1 MENNNSVLLEMK
13 NICKSFPG
21 VKALDNVS
29 LTVKRGTVHALMGE
43 NGAGKSTLMKCLFG
57 IYKMDAGEIYLD
69 GEKIEVKDPDDAM
82 NKGIAMVHQEL
93 QPIPERTV
101 AENMYTGRYPT
112 KKFGPIQVIDH
123 KKMFEETAKWL
134 DDVKMPY
141 DPKAK
146 LGTMSIAQMQSV
158 EIAKAVSLNAR
169 VVILDEPTSALA
181 KAEVEKL
188 FAAIRKVKEN
198 DVIIIYI
205 SHKLAEIHEIADTV
219 TVLRDAQYVGK
230 KNIEEI
236 DNAGMIAM
244 MFGKTE
250 IRKRPADV
258 VPTDEPVME
267 VKHLTRAGW
276 YEDISFTLYKGEVL
290 GIAGVLGSGRTEL
303 LGGIFGSDPADSGE
317 VIIEGK
323 TYIRRT
329 PAIMKNAGLGLT
341 PEDRKTG
348 LILKHSIESNLCY
361 AGMKKTTI
369 NGWVESRKKRREMS
383 ERQVKAL
390 QIKLSSISAKA
401 SSMSGGNQQKVV
413 VGNWLNNDPKIMI
426 YDEPTRGID
435 VNAKQQIFEIM
446 WNQAK
451 QGNSSIFVST
461 ELEEL
466 PGVCNRILVLR
477 GGRITEELTTEKIDS
492 MTTNDLY
499 TLCMGGHSSEREN

>member
-1 MENNNSVLLEMK
+1 MRAKIQRLSTVFTWHLLY
-13 NICKSFPG
+13 N
-21 VKALDNVS
+21 AD
-29 LTVKRGTVHALMGE
+29 
-43 NGAGKSTLMKCLFG
+43 FG
-57 IYKMDAGEIYLD
+57 IY
-69 GEKIEVKDPDDAM
+69 
-82 NKGIAMVHQEL
+82 
-93 QPIPERTV
+93 
-101 AENMYTGRYPT
+101 
-112 KKFGPIQVIDH
+112 
-123 KKMFEETAKWL
+123 
-134 DDVKMPY
+134 
-141 DPKAK
+141 
-146 LGTMSIAQMQSV
+146 
-158 EIAKAVSLNAR
+158 AVL
-169 VVILDEPTSALA
+169 P
-181 KAEVEKL
+181 
-188 FAAIRKVKEN
+188 
-198 DVIIIYI
+198 YI

-341 PEDRKTG
+341 PEDRKTTG

>member
-1 MENNNSVLLEMK
+1 MK
-13 NICKSFPG
+13 DYPG
-21 VKALDNVS
+21 TRALDHVS
-29 LTVKRGTVHALMGE
+29 ASFDSGKINALLGK
-43 NGAGKSTLMKCLFG
+43 NGSGKSTLCKIF
-57 IYKMDAGEIYLD
+57 AGAESATSGEFYLD
-69 GEKIEVKDPDDAM
+69 GQKLSFRNPTDAAKSGIVLVYQETSLVPTLTVMENIFMGRLPKKPGGLINWKLVQSETERLLKVMDVRINPKSKIMHLPM
-82 NKGIAMVHQEL
+82 WQ
-93 QPIPERTV
+93 R
-101 AENMYTGRYPT
+101 
-112 KKFGPIQVIDH
+112 QVVEIC
-123 KKMFEETAKWL
+123 KAL
-134 DDVKMPY
+134 SQ
-141 DPKAK
+141 DPKV
-146 LGTMSIAQMQSV
+146 L
-158 EIAKAVSLNAR
+158 
-169 VVILDEPTSALA
+169 ILDEPTSALA

-341 PEDRKTG
+341 PEDRKTTG

-369 NGWVESRKKRREMS
+369 NGWVESRKKRKEMS

-413 VGNWLNNDPKIMI
+413 VAKALGSDFRLMI
-426 YDEPTRGID
+426 LDEPTKGVD
-435 VNAKQQIFEIM
+435 VGAKAAVYEILGELAQQGYAIILISSEMPEMLGLADRIVVMCEGRVTGELSRDEATQEKILELAMAKQHKGAQ
-446 WNQAK
+446 
-451 QGNSSIFVST
+451 
-461 ELEEL
+461 
-466 PGVCNRILVLR
+466 
-477 GGRITEELTTEKIDS
+477 
-492 MTTNDLY
+492 
-499 TLCMGGHSSEREN
+499 